1 MIANASTHL
10 IIGISVSLTSSMLA
24 SLGINLQ
31 ASALVSIRERNSLA
45 ELESQEEDSDSEI
58 NSNCDDEESVF
69 NILQSGIH
77 LRSNSICHTPE
88 LRDSQASEARI
99 QKILDLNES
108 PYNTKQFNIP
118 PELSLNLD
126 VFSSSQL
133 DRDQL
138 CLIRE
143 GNISQSDS
151 EIRSKKKSDFS
162 IENRWKLF
170 FFQWQW
176 YLGFLLYLLC
186 QLLGSVTALN
196 FIPPEIVA
204 PLGATGLIFNML
216 FSKAFLGTS
225 IIRKDWVGT
234 LLIVIG
240 CAIVSVSGSNNSG
253 DVNEKKTIEDI
264 ISVYSKPQ
272 FIIYF
277 IIQSSAVIFMFCFVK
292 YLEYGGPLKRS
303 HESENITFEDSQSR
317 ISFSIP
323 HEQLEEAQDCI
334 NQEASE
340 NSPLLVS
347 SQDSRKRLFRRK
359 SSLSNTTS
367 NRVSRWLRRKKRSF
381 KLVGLI
387 GTLYSIIGGIA
398 ASDTLILANNG
409 IELLFYLFSKKE
421 VEYILF
427 PVLLLSSLVI
437 TIILQL
443 YSLNQG
449 LNFSL
454 PTFVVPLFYT
464 FYTIFSF
471 SNSLI
476 VNSSGEKKNGEE
488 LSGEFGLILCGLV
501 LIVMGVWLLGS
512 KAEASTDDVED
523 EAKKIKKKKEK
534 IEDNLNCS
542 DNSNNSAKSVLENG
556 SHLIEVEEE
565 DQLQQQQENFK

>member
-1 MIANASTHL
+1 
-10 IIGISVSLTSSMLA
+10 LA

-409 IELLFYLFSKKE
+409 
-421 VEYILF
+421 
-427 PVLLLSSLVI
+427 
-437 TIILQL
+437 
-443 YSLNQG
+443 
-449 LNFSL
+449 
-454 PTFVVPLFYT
+454 
-464 FYTIFSF
+464 
-471 SNSLI
+471 LI

-488 LSGEFGLILCGLV
+488 LSGEFGFILCGLV